1 MPICKHPAIAHPDRG
16 DGNLQLTTPPLVSA
30 LMVMNR
36 IRAGR
41 FLAISGVLWVLIALF
56 GPFNSQPSI
65 AAQNAALA
73 IAARV
78 SGDENQ
84 SRFET
89 ELDRPVSYSVYVLP
103 DPYRVMID
111 LPQVTFNYPA
121 GTGSEGQGL
130 ISAYRYGEMG
140 GGRSRIVMDTE
151 GPVLIKKSYIVKP
164 QGDEPAR
171 IVVDLV
177 KTDEKTFLMTH
188 ASEPPVPDEVRELP
202 DLEAS
207 GETTGSL
214 VPLPLPKPGT
224 AADEPSGVAAGPP
237 PARHDGRRVIVIDPG
252 HGGIDPGAIGLHR
265 TREKDVVL
273 AFSLALR
280 DKLKAS
286 GKYEVVMTRATDTFL
301 TLKQR
306 VRIAREKQ
314 ADLFIAVHADT
325 VRGQSAR
332 GATLYTLS
340 EKATDAEAE
349 ALAQKE
355 NRSDIIGGVD
365 LGAESEEVTDILID
379 LAQRETKNHSRFF
392 AKKAVI
398 HLGPVTHLTGK
409 PMRSAGFVVLKAPD
423 VPSVL
428 LELGYLS
435 SKADEK
441 LLISPKW
448 RGDVAAALTK
458 AIDAYFSTEIAA
470 RQ

>member
-1 MPICKHPAIAHPDRG
+1 
-16 DGNLQLTTPPLVSA
+16 
-30 LMVMNR
+30 MVMNF

-41 FLAISGVLWVLIALF
+41 LSSILAIIGVISGLIALF
-56 GPFNSQPSI
+56 CQFHPQPSI
-65 AAQNAALA
+65 AAENPVQA

-78 SGDENQ
+78 SGDATR

-111 LPQVTFNYPA
+111 LPQVTFNYPE

-140 GGRSRIVMDTE
+140 GGRSRIVMDAE
-151 GPVLIKKSYIVKP
+151 GPVLIEKSYIVKSEDG
-164 QGDEPAR
+164 QPAR

-188 ASEPPVPDEVRELP
+188 AAEPPVPDEVRDLP
-202 DLEAS
+202 DLPKS
-207 GETTGSL
+207 SDETTGSL

-224 AADEPSGVAAGPP
+224 SADKPSFVSTQP
-237 PARHDGRRVIVIDPG
+237 PAKRDGRRVIVIDPG

-273 AFSLALR
+273 AFSLVLR

-286 GKYEVVMTRATDTFL
+286 GKYEVVMTRTTDSFV

-306 VRIAREKQ
+306 VRLARDKQ

-325 VRGQSAR
+325 VRGHSAR

-349 ALAQKE
+349 ELAQEE
-355 NRSDIIGGVD
+355 NRADIIGGVD
-365 LGAESEEVTDILID
+365 LGTESEEVTDILID

-398 HLGPVTHLTGK
+398 HLGSVTHLTGK

-428 LELGYLS
+428 LELGYLT

-441 LLISPKW
+441 LLNSPKW
-448 RGDVAAALTK
+448 RRDVAAALTK